1 MNLKYNEVDKTIE
14 VKDGLKTH
22 LFLMKFLMIV
32 TLTNSMLNLSD
43 VVTSTFGYVTIIW
56 LILGVVA
63 GGFLYHFIFKRTG
76 LEKIPADQI
85 QGFNERVSSG
95 RKKYSLS
102 LKNGKTRDLPEVKT
116 AEEAKKVTTMLKKN
130 GVLV

>member
-116 AEEAKKVTTMLKKN
+116 DEEAKKVITMFKKN
-130 GVLV
+130 GILV